1 MNNKVR
7 IKVLD
12 ILGRHV
18 KLLFDRYQTVG
29 KYNLQ
34 WNGIDQRNKQVS
46 TGVYIILLEV
56 GDISRTQ
63 KIVLAK

>member
-1 MNNKVR
+1 MKS
-7 IKVLD
+7 LQ
-12 ILGRHV
+12 V

-46 TGVYIILLEV
+46 SGVYIILLEV